1 MKTLILL
8 GLAATAVYAS
18 DAAHATGIPS
28 DDSTAAIASETSNG
42 YVPQD
47 SWTDENGVVHT
58 SGAGYAPPPYSND
71 NSYYREESYQQ
82 QGYDARTHDDRT
94 RAPVRYDDR
103 GRYDSSRSYRYD
115 DRYSDA
121 EMARMCDNDD
131 GLGGAAIG
139 GVVGGVLGN
148 RIAGRGDRTVGTV
161 VGAVAG
167 AAVGGTIDRNADK
180 NRCEDYQRRVA
191 YEREYRDY
199 YNRYYGQSGGRYD
212 ANRSYSDY
220 GYGHQGYYTVPETH
234 VTTEYVP
241 YETVTTT
248 TETEWEY
255 VYPRTKKV
263 LSKKRTRKP
272 VLIMK

>member
-8 GLAATAVYAS
+8 GLAATAVYAT
-18 DAAHATGIPS
+18 DARANGVPS
-28 DDSTAAIASETSNG
+28 GDSTEAAGSVLHQAGTSYTPPAYTNG
-42 YVPQD
+42 GDYEFHE
-47 SWTDENGVVHT
+47 DEVRTVER
-58 SGAGYAPPPYSND
+58 AAPAYEQR
-71 NSYYREESYQQ
+71 SYRRSD
-82 QGYDARTHDDRT
+82 YDA
-94 RAPVRYDDR
+94 
-103 GRYDSSRSYRYD
+103 SRSYRYD

-121 EMARMCDNDD
+121 EMARMCRNDN

-139 GVVGGVLGN
+139 GVVGGIAGN
-148 RIAGRGDRTVGTV
+148 RIAGRGDRTIGTV

-180 NRCEDYQRRVA
+180 RRCEDYQRRVA

-199 YNRYYGQSGGRYD
+199 YDRYYGQSGGRYD
-212 ANRSYSDY
+212 ASHHGYHGSEY
-220 GYGHQGYYTVPETH
+220 GYNGYYTVPETH

-263 LSKKRTRKP
+263 LSKKRVRKP